1 MAPTDSA
8 PQVRTLQER
17 PGPASGVD
25 ARNVVVLAAGLGA
38 AVLVLAVLTV
48 LVGVDSVFAEL
59 GRADPRLVAVVAGAI
74 LTWLV
79 LWGIG
84 LRVVLAAVGTRISV
98 VDAVLVHAG
107 AAFAN
112 HVTPFGQAGGEPIA
126 AWLLSDVSDA
136 PFERSMAAITSFD
149 VINVIPSLTFAI
161 VGLAYYSAVATLG
174 TTVQWLAAGVVVL
187 TVVVP
192 VVGVTAWRHRETVQ
206 SGIARVVTPPARLLG
221 RLLPRVSP
229 PTSEAVEERIG
240 RFLAGL
246 ESVASDPRRVTAA
259 LALSGS
265 GWLVQ
270 AAGLWVA
277 LLAVGVTVPPY
288 VPLFVVPLGTV
299 AGAMPTPGGLGGT
312 ETVQV
317 VLLTAATTA
326 AESAI
331 TAAVLIFSVGGFLL
345 TTSVGAA
352 SATVIKLRRPDA
364 EIVK

>member
-1 MAPTDSA
+1 M
-8 PQVRTLQER
+8 
-17 PGPASGVD
+17 D
-25 ARNVVVLAAGLGA
+25 ARNLVVLAAGLGA
-38 AVLVLAVLTV
+38 AVLVLAVLTL
-48 LVGVDSVFAEL
+48 LVGVDSVVTEL
-59 GRADPRLVAVVAGAI
+59 GRADLRLVAVVAASI

-79 LWGIG
+79 LWGIS
-84 LRVVLAAVGTRISV
+84 LRVVLAAVGARISV
-98 VDAVLVHAG
+98 GDAVLVHAG

-126 AWLLSDVSDA
+126 AWLLSDVSGA

-149 VINVIPSLTFAI
+149 VINVIPSLTLAV
-161 VGLAYYSAVATLG
+161 VGLAYYSVVATLG
-174 TTVQWLAAGVVVL
+174 TTVRWLAAGVVVL
-187 TVVVP
+187 AVGLP
-192 VVGVTAWRHRETVQ
+192 LVGVTAWRHRDAVRA
-206 SGIARVVTPPARLLG
+206 GIARVVTPPARLLA
-221 RLLPRVSP
+221 RIVPRVSA
-229 PTSEAVEERIG
+229 PTREGVEERIG
-240 RFLAGL
+240 KFFAGL
-246 ESVASDPRRVTAA
+246 GSVATDRRRVTAA

-270 AAGLWVA
+270 AVGLWVA
-277 LLAVGVTVPPY
+277 LRAVGVTVPPY

-299 AGAMPTPGGLGGT
+299 AGALPTPGGLGGT

-317 VLLTAATTA
+317 VLLTATTAA